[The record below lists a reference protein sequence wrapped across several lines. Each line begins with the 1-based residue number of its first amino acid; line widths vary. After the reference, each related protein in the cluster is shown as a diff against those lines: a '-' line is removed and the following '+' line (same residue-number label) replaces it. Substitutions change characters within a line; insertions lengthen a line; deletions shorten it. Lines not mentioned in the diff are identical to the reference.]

1 MSGAENREGTALNRL
16 IDSLKY
22 TFSIYSHPFEGFWF
36 MKSQKR
42 ATYKT
47 GLVLLLLLIITTA
60 VRIYTTG
67 YIFSSVSLESFSVWL
82 LAAVIIGL
90 IVLYCT
96 ANWAL
101 TTLLDGKGTY
111 GEIFTSVMY
120 SLTPVILVNLP
131 MAALS
136 NVITNEEASF
146 YTFINTAAII
156 WSVALML
163 IGNMQIQDF
172 TMTKSIMT
180 FIATLLIMV
189 IIAVIGILF
198 INLCQQVYVWV
209 LSVVRE
215 VSYRL

>member
-1 MSGAENREGTALNRL
+1 MNRL
-16 IDSLKY
+16 AESLKY
-22 TFSIYSHPFEGFWF
+22 TFSIYSHPFDGFWF

-47 GLVLLLLLIITTA
+47 GLVLFMLLIVTTA

-67 YIFSSVSLESFSVWL
+67 YIFSSVSLENFSVWL
-82 LAAVIIGL
+82 LAAVIVGL
-90 IVLYCT
+90 TVLYCT
-96 ANWAL
+96 SNWAL
-101 TTLLDGKGTY
+101 TTLLDGKGTF

-120 SLTPVILVNLP
+120 SLTPVILINLP

-136 NVITNEEASF
+136 NIITNEEASF
-146 YTFINTAAII
+146 YGFINTVAII
-156 WSVALML
+156 WSLALLL
-163 IGNMQIQDF
+163 IANMQIQDF
-172 TMTKSIMT
+172 TMTKSILT
-180 FIATLLIMV
+180 FLGTLVIML

-215 VSYRL
+215 ILYRL

>member
-1 MSGAENREGTALNRL
+1 MNRL
-16 IDSLKY
+16 AESLKY
-22 TFSIYSHPFEGFWF
+22 TFSIYSHPFDGFWF

-47 GLVLLLLLIITTA
+47 GLVLFMLLIVTTA

-82 LAAVIIGL
+82 LAAVIVGL
-90 IVLYCT
+90 TVLYCT
-96 ANWAL
+96 SNWAL
-101 TTLLDGKGTY
+101 TTLLDGKGTF

-120 SLTPVILVNLP
+120 SLTPVILINLP

-136 NVITNEEASF
+136 NIITNEEASF
-146 YTFINTAAII
+146 YGFINTVAII
-156 WSVALML
+156 WSLALLL
-163 IGNMQIQDF
+163 IANMQIQDF
-172 TMTKSIMT
+172 TMTKSILT
-180 FIATLLIMV
+180 FLGTLVIML

-215 VSYRL
+215 ILYRL

>member
-1 MSGAENREGTALNRL
+1 MNRL
-16 IDSLKY
+16 AESLKY
-22 TFSIYSHPFEGFWF
+22 TFSIYSHPFDGFWF

-47 GLVLLLLLIITTA
+47 GLVLFMLLIVTTA

-82 LAAVIIGL
+82 LAAVIVGL
-90 IVLYCT
+90 TVLYCT
-96 ANWAL
+96 SNWAL
-101 TTLLDGKGTY
+101 TTLLDGKGTF

-120 SLTPVILVNLP
+120 SLTPVILINLP

-136 NVITNEEASF
+136 NIITNEEASF
-146 YTFINTAAII
+146 YGFINTVAII
-156 WSVALML
+156 WSLALLL
-163 IGNMQIQDF
+163 IANMQIQDF
-172 TMTKSIMT
+172 TMTKSILT
-180 FIATLLIMV
+180 FLGTLVIML

-209 LSVVRE
+209 LSIVRE
-215 VSYRL
+215 ILYRL

>member
-1 MSGAENREGTALNRL
+1 LNRL
-16 IDSLKY
+16 AESLKY
-22 TFSIYSHPFEGFWF
+22 TFSIYSHPFDGFWF

-47 GLVLLLLLIITTA
+47 GLVLFMLLIVTTA

-82 LAAVIIGL
+82 LAAVIVGL
-90 IVLYCT
+90 TVLYCT
-96 ANWAL
+96 SNWAL
-101 TTLLDGKGTY
+101 TTLLDGKGTF

-120 SLTPVILVNLP
+120 SLTPVILINLP

-136 NVITNEEASF
+136 NIITNEEASF
-146 YTFINTAAII
+146 YGFVNTVAII
-156 WSVALML
+156 WSLALLL
-163 IGNMQIQDF
+163 IANMQIQDF
-172 TMTKSIMT
+172 TMTKSILT
-180 FIATLLIMV
+180 FLGTLVIML

-209 LSVVRE
+209 LSIVRE
-215 VSYRL
+215 ILYRL

>member
-1 MSGAENREGTALNRL
+1 M
-16 IDSLKY
+16 
-22 TFSIYSHPFEGFWF
+22 
-36 MKSQKR
+36 
-42 ATYKT
+42 
-47 GLVLLLLLIITTA
+47 
-60 VRIYTTG
+60 
-67 YIFSSVSLESFSVWL
+67 
-82 LAAVIIGL
+82 
-90 IVLYCT
+90 LYCT

>member
-1 MSGAENREGTALNRL
+1 MNRL
-16 IDSLKY
+16 AESLKY
-22 TFSIYSHPFEGFWF
+22 TFSIYSHPFDGFWF

-47 GLVLLLLLIITTA
+47 GLVLFMLLIVTTA

-82 LAAVIIGL
+82 LAAVIVGL
-90 IVLYCT
+90 TVLYCT
-96 ANWAL
+96 SNWAL
-101 TTLLDGKGTY
+101 TTLLDGKGTF

-120 SLTPVILVNLP
+120 SLTPVILINLP

-136 NVITNEEASF
+136 NIITNEEASF
-146 YTFINTAAII
+146 YGFVNTVAII
-156 WSVALML
+156 WSLALLL
-163 IGNMQIQDF
+163 IANMQIQDF
-172 TMTKSIMT
+172 TMTKSILT
-180 FIATLLIMV
+180 FLGTLVIML

-209 LSVVRE
+209 LSIVRE
-215 VSYRL
+215 ILYRL

>member
-1 MSGAENREGTALNRL
+1 MNRL
-16 IDSLKY
+16 AESLKY
-22 TFSIYSHPFEGFWF
+22 TFSIYSHPFDGFWF

-47 GLVLLLLLIITTA
+47 GLVLFMLLIVTTA

-82 LAAVIIGL
+82 LAAVIVGL
-90 IVLYCT
+90 TVLYCT
-96 ANWAL
+96 SNWAL
-101 TTLLDGKGTY
+101 TTLLDGKGTF

-120 SLTPVILVNLP
+120 SLTPVILINLP

-136 NVITNEEASF
+136 NIITNEEASF
-146 YTFINTAAII
+146 YGFINTMAII
-156 WSVALML
+156 WSLALLL
-163 IGNMQIQDF
+163 IANMQIQDF
-172 TMTKSIMT
+172 TMTKSILT
-180 FIATLLIMV
+180 FLGTLVIML

-209 LSVVRE
+209 LSIVRE
-215 VSYRL
+215 ILYRL